1 MSAPSGAG
9 PTGPGPSFRI
19 GQGLDV
25 HRFSDRA
32 DRPLVLGG
40 VTIHGDGVRGLEG
53 WELVTLADGQAV
65 FKRPTK
71 PAPAAKPA
79 PPTPKAAEQK

>member
-1 MSAPSGAG
+1 MPVQHWEYLARNLKKTSGKALEKDLN
-9 PTGPGPSFRI
+9 T
-19 GQGLDV
+19 
-25 HRFSDRA
+25 
-32 DRPLVLGG
+32 
-40 VTIHGDGVRGLEG
+40 RGLEG
-53 WELVTLADGQAV
+53 WELVALADGHAV